1 MGDIAYRNILVPIDE
16 RQMSKRVVDHALHV
30 AEKEGGNLMI
40 VYVEKKKELE
50 SIFPKELSEKMLAV
64 VKENIEA
71 NMEYAISEAKKI
83 GITAEKIILS
93 SEDIGGD
100 LIRIAEEKAVD
111 LTVMGSESLR
121 RDPLG
126 SLTRWII
133 AADVGPVLV
142 ITSED

>member
-30 AEKEGGNLMI
+30 AEKEGGNLI
-40 VYVEKKKELE
+40 VVYVEEKEGFE
-50 SIFPKELSEKMLAV
+50 SIFPKELSEKMIAV
-64 VKENIEA
+64 VNENIEA
-71 NMEYAISEAKKI
+71 NMEYAISEAKKL
-83 GITAEKIILS
+83 GIAAEKIILK

-100 LIRIAEEKAVD
+100 LIRIAEERSVD

-126 SLTRWII
+126 SLTRWVI

>member
-1 MGDIAYRNILVPIDE
+1 MGEISYRNILVPIDE

-30 AEKEGGNLMI
+30 AQNENANLI
-40 VYVEKKKELE
+40 VVYVEEKKEIE
-50 SIFPKELSEKMLAV
+50 SIYPKELSEKMLAV
-64 VKENIEA
+64 VRENIEA
-71 NMEYAISEAKKI
+71 NMGYAITE
-83 GITAEKIILS
+83 AEKAGIAAERIILNS
-93 SEDIGGD
+93 DDIGGD
-100 LIRIAEEKAVD
+100 LIRIAEEKDVD

>member
-1 MGDIAYRNILVPIDE
+1 MEDIAYRNILVPIDE

-30 AEKEGGNLMI
+30 AEKEGGNLII
-40 VYVEKKKELE
+40 VYVEEKKELE

-71 NMEYAISEAKKI
+71 NMEYAMGQAKKA
-83 GITAEKIILS
+83 GVPAEKIILS
-93 SEDIGGD
+93 GDNIGGD

-126 SLTRWII
+126 SLTRWVI

>member
-16 RQMSKRVVDHALHV
+16 RQMSKRVFDHALHI
-30 AEKEGGNLMI
+30 AEKEGGNLI
-40 VYVEKKKELE
+40 VVYLEERGRIE
-50 SIFPKELSEKMLAV
+50 SIYPKELSEKMLAV
-64 VKENIEA
+64 VRENIEY
-71 NMEYAISEAKKI
+71 NMEYAMKEAERSGIS
-83 GITAEKIILS
+83 AEKIILES
-93 SEDIGGD
+93 DDIGGD
-100 LIRIAEEKAVD
+100 LIRIAEDKNID

>member
-1 MGDIAYRNILVPIDE
+1 MGDISYRNILVPIDE

-30 AEKEGGNLMI
+30 AEIESGNLI
-40 VYVEKKKELE
+40 VIYVEDKKGIE
-50 SIFPKELSEKMLAV
+50 SIYPKELSEKMLAV
-64 VKENIEA
+64 VRENIEV
-71 NMEYAISEAKKI
+71 NMGYAMAEAKKA
-83 GITAEKIILS
+83 GIAAEKIILNS
-93 SEDIGGD
+93 DDIAGD
-100 LIRIAEEKAVD
+100 LIRVAEEKNVD

>member
-1 MGDIAYRNILVPIDE
+1 MGDISYRNILVPIDE

-30 AEKEGGNLMI
+30 AQNENGNLI
-40 VYVEKKKELE
+40 VVYVEEKKGIE
-50 SIFPKELSEKMLAV
+50 SIYPKELSEKMLKV
-64 VKENIEA
+64 VSENIEA
-71 NMEYAISEAKKI
+71 NMGYAMTEAEKA
-83 GITAEKIILS
+83 GIAAEKIILNS
-93 SEDIGGD
+93 DDIGGD
-100 LIRIAEEKAVD
+100 LIRIAEERDVD

>member
-16 RQMSKRVVDHALHV
+16 TQMSKRGVDHALHV
-30 AEKEGGNLMI
+30 AEKEGGNLII
-40 VYVEKKKELE
+40 VYLEKRRELE

-71 NMEYAISEAKKI
+71 NMEYAMNEAKKA
-83 GITAEKIILS
+83 GIPAEKIVLS
-93 SEDIGGD
+93 SEDIGRD

>member
-1 MGDIAYRNILVPIDE
+1 MGDISYRNILVPIDE
-16 RQMSKRVVDHALHV
+16 RQMSKRVVEHALHV
-30 AEKEGGNLMI
+30 AEIEGGNLI
-40 VYVEKKKELE
+40 VVYVEEKKGIG
-50 SIFPKELSEKMLAV
+50 SIYPKELSEKMLAV
-64 VKENIEA
+64 VRENIEA
-71 NMEYAISEAKKI
+71 NMGYAMDEAEKA
-83 GITAEKIILS
+83 GITAEKIILNS
-93 SEDIGGD
+93 NDIGGD
-100 LIRIAEEKAVD
+100 LIRVAEEKNVD